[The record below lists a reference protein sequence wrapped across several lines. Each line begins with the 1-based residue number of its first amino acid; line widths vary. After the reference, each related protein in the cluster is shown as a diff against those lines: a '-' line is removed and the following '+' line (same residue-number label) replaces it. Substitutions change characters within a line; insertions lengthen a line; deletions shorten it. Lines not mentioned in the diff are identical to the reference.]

1 MHPCWGRGLA
11 SLQNDLASHL
21 EDTAIAVLVTTV
33 SHSHDLLQ
41 PQSTPTIVSQ
51 HFLLS
56 PKILS
61 HILAADACYRGSKE
75 VTGVSKEKLLE
86 PVV

>member
-1 MHPCWGRGLA
+1 MAGAGF
-11 SLQNDLASHL
+11 SSNDLASHL
-21 EDTAIAVLVTTV
+21 EDTATVVIVTTM
-33 SHSHDLLQ
+33 SCLHDLLQ
-41 PQSTPTIVSQ
+41 PQSKSTRVS
-51 HFLLS
+51 HHLMS
-56 PKILS
+56 SKMLS